1 MTHSL
6 KTDVNL
12 AIRPKKII
20 SNILVSIPVT
30 HENKLHVN
38 CFCSFSPFD
47 SEHSDT
53 QLLYIGFYSLKSDIS
68 LVFKSVQIFCTYS
81 CTKIH
86 IQTSGW
92 KECFKQVHKHY
103 FILDSNQIPLNFL
116 LHFFFHILTF
126 VPICSWAA
134 GNKLCTLQE
143 KETLGFLEQI
153 RLCQPMDRLCICFEL
168 TESKVISALLS
179 ARKFVSPQDFCRIG
193 AYYEVPSVSLYV
205 FPNWTLVSLWT
216 KCYYILNSL
225 NLENLTGNSSLIK
238 MWQYGRF
245 ITRKSVRITLYI
257 RLNSGYNDTCCR
269 HKFWEILNTFFVY
282 KFF

>member
-1 MTHSL
+1 LKAASLIKNKYKNKSAVLKAACFSNRINTLIHTLYQSKYFTSWVTVKHSL

-12 AIRPKKII
+12 VIRPKKII

-30 HENKLHVN
+30 HENTLHVN

-47 SEHSDT
+47 GEHSDT

-68 LVFKSVQIFCTYS
+68 LVFKSVQIFCTFS

-86 IQTSGW
+86 IQTSRC

-103 FILDSNQIPLNFL
+103 FILDSNQIPLKFL
-116 LHFFFHILTF
+116 LHFFFHVLTF

-143 KETLGFLEQI
+143 KESLGFLEQI

-168 TESKVISALLS
+168 TESKVISTLLS
-179 ARKFVSPQDFCRIG
+179 VRKSVSPQDFCRIG

-205 FPNWTLVSLWT
+205 FPNWTLVSHWT
-216 KCYYILNSL
+216 KYYYILNSL
-225 NLENLTGNSSLIK
+225 TFGKS
-238 MWQYGRF
+238 GR
-245 ITRKSVRITLYI
+245 
-257 RLNSGYNDTCCR
+257 
-269 HKFWEILNTFFVY
+269 KF
-282 KFF
+282 KPH

>member
-116 LHFFFHILTF
+116 LTFSFRILKF
-126 VPICSWAA
+126 VPIYSCAVVK
-134 GNKLCTLQE
+134 KLRKMQE
-143 KETLGFLEQI
+143 KESLGFLEEI
-153 RLCQPMDRLCICFEL
+153 PLSQPIDRVYIFFEM
-168 TESKVISALLS
+168 TDIKVISAPPSL
-179 ARKFVSPQDFCRIG
+179 RKFYSSQDFCRFG
-193 AYYEVPSVSLYV
+193 AVLKCLPSLYIP
-205 FPNWTLVSLWT
+205 PN
-216 KCYYILNSL
+216 
-225 NLENLTGNSSLIK
+225 
-238 MWQYGRF
+238 
-245 ITRKSVRITLYI
+245 
-257 RLNSGYNDTCCR
+257 
-269 HKFWEILNTFFVY
+269 
-282 KFF
+282 